1 MNTHKILKNSYYI
14 NLEKRKERKQHIEK
28 ELKKIGVNY
37 PVRINAIEHKLGI
50 LGCLKSHIKTLKTFL
65 LNTEVN
71 EKFVAI
77 FEDDVVFKKPE
88 ITMCCIDK
96 IAKDDDWDICLIGGM
111 NDGEYSNY
119 KNLPAVKVTR
129 CMSCAAYIV
138 KRSYIPK
145 LIYFWKN
152 FLKEAEE
159 LVKKSNHLLRIDLI
173 SLDVGWFDLQKKDT
187 FILLI
192 PLCVTQLKVH
202 SDNWGKVMNWDEKM
216 LNL

>member
-1 MNTHKILKNSYYI
+1 MNTREILKNSYYI
-14 NLEKRKERKQHIEK
+14 NLEKRKERKQHVEE
-28 ELKKIGVNY
+28 ELKKIGVDN
-37 PVRINAIEHKLGI
+37 PVRINAIEDNIGI

-65 LNTEVN
+65 FNTEVT

-77 FEDDVVFKKPE
+77 FEDDVIFKEPE

-96 IAKDDDWDICLIGGM
+96 IANDDDWDVCLIGGM

-145 LIYFWKN
+145 LIYFWKG
-152 FLKEAEE
+152 FLKISQEILENATS
-159 LVKKSNHLLRIDLI
+159 LVRLDHI
-173 SLDVGWFDLQKKDT
+173 SLDVAWFELQKKDT

-192 PLCVTQLKVH
+192 PLCVTQLKVY
-202 SDNWGKVMNWDEKM
+202 SDNWRKVIDWDEKM